1 MLRHQ
6 RASAHPDL
14 LLGLET
20 PDDASVW
27 RIDDARALVQT
38 VDFFPPVVDDPYV
51 YGWIAAA
58 NAMSDIYAMGGEPF
72 LALALA
78 AFPDDLPLEI
88 LGDILRGGADATAE
102 AGVVIA
108 GGHTVTD
115 AEPKYGLAVSGFVH
129 PDRILTKGAVMAGDV
144 LFLTK
149 PLGTGIIT
157 TAIKR
162 GIASLNAEGA
172 AVASMR
178 QLNRGASRVLRDMP
192 EIRACTD
199 ITGYALA
206 GHSSEMAL
214 ASGVELRI
222 DTSLLPTLIDALE
235 LAGAGCV
242 PGGTGRNRG
251 YLTSPDADGVTRVR
265 LDASVD
271 ERVVAVVFDPQ
282 TSGGL
287 LFAVAK
293 SHAHAVSEAFAMAD
307 EALWMIGEAVPGH
320 GVHFS

>member
-1 MLRHQ
+1 M
-6 RASAHPDL
+6 
-14 LLGLET
+14 
-20 PDDASVW
+20 W

-58 NAMSDIYAMGGEPF
+58 NALSDIYAMGGEPF
-72 LALALA
+72 LALAVA
-78 AFPDDLPLEI
+78 GFPDDLPLEI
-88 LGDILRGGADATAE
+88 LGDILRGGADAAAE

-115 AEPKYGLAVSGFVH
+115 AEPKYGLSVSGFVH

-157 TAIKR
+157 TGIKR
-162 GIASLNAEGA
+162 GIASVPAEAA
-172 AVASMR
+172 AVASMQR
-178 QLNRGASRVLRDMP
+178 LNRGAARVLRDIP
-192 EIRACTD
+192 AIRACTD

-206 GHSSEMAL
+206 GHASEMAQ

-222 DTSLLPTLIDALE
+222 DTSRLPILIDALT

-242 PGGTGRNRG
+242 PGGTGRNRD
-251 YLTSPDADGVTRVR
+251 YLATPDAGGVTRVR
-265 LDASVD
+265 LAAGVD
-271 ERVVAVVFDPQ
+271 EPVSAVVFDPQ

-287 LFAVAK
+287 LFAVAT
-293 SHAHAVSEAFAMAD
+293 SHADAVREAFRLAG
-307 EALWMIGEAVPGH
+307 EPLWMIGDAASGH
-320 GVHFS
+320 GVHVS

>member
-1 MLRHQ
+1 M
-6 RASAHPDL
+6 AHPAL
-14 LLGLET
+14 LVGLES

-27 RIDDARALVQT
+27 KIDDARALVQT

-72 LALALA
+72 LALAVA
-78 AFPDDLPLEI
+78 GFPDDLPLEI
-88 LGDILRGGADATAE
+88 LGDILRGGADAATE

-115 AEPKYGLAVSGFVH
+115 AEPKYGLSVSGFVH
-129 PDRILTKGAVMAGDV
+129 PDRILTKGAVMDGDV

-157 TAIKR
+157 TGIKR
-162 GIASLNAEGA
+162 GIASAEAEAA

-178 QLNRGASRVLRDMP
+178 RLNRGASHVLRQLP

-206 GHSSEMAL
+206 GHASEMAL
-214 ASGVELRI
+214 ASGIEIRI
-222 DTSLLPTLIDALE
+222 DTSLLPILIDALD

-242 PGGTGRNRG
+242 PGGTGRNRD
-251 YLTSPDADGVTRVR
+251 YLTMADADGVTRVA
-265 LDASVD
+265 LAATID
-271 ERVVAVVFDPQ
+271 ERVAALVFDPQ

-287 LFAVAK
+287 LFSVAK
-293 SHAHAVSEAFAMAD
+293 SHADAVGEAFAVAG
-307 EALWMIGEAVPGH
+307 EPLWMIGEVFTGH

>member
-1 MLRHQ
+1 M
-6 RASAHPDL
+6 
-14 LLGLET
+14 
-20 PDDASVW
+20 W

-58 NAMSDIYAMGGEPF
+58 NALSDIYAMGGEPF
-72 LALALA
+72 LALAVA
-78 AFPDDLPLEI
+78 GFPDDLPLEI
-88 LGDILRGGADATAE
+88 LGDILRGGADAAAE

-115 AEPKYGLAVSGFVH
+115 AEPKYGLSVSGFVH

-157 TAIKR
+157 TGIKR
-162 GIASLNAEGA
+162 GIASVPAEAA
-172 AVASMR
+172 AVASMQR
-178 QLNRGASRVLRDMP
+178 LNRGAARVLRDIP
-192 EIRACTD
+192 AIRACTD

-206 GHSSEMAL
+206 GHASEMAQ

-222 DTSLLPTLIDALE
+222 DTSRLPILTDALT

-242 PGGTGRNRG
+242 PGGTGRNRD
-251 YLTSPDADGVTRVR
+251 YLTTPDAGGVTRVR
-265 LDASVD
+265 LAAGVD
-271 ERVVAVVFDPQ
+271 EPVSAVVFDPQ

-287 LFAVAK
+287 LFAVAA
-293 SHAHAVSEAFAMAD
+293 SHADAVREAFTLAG
-307 EALWMIGEAVPGH
+307 EPLWMIGDAASGH
-320 GVHFS
+320 GVHVS

>member
-1 MLRHQ
+1 M
-6 RASAHPDL
+6 AHPAL
-14 LLGLET
+14 LVGLES

-27 RIDDARALVQT
+27 KIDDARALVQT

-72 LALALA
+72 LALAVA
-78 AFPDDLPLEI
+78 GFPDDLPLEI
-88 LGDILRGGADATAE
+88 LGDILRGGADAATE

-115 AEPKYGLAVSGFVH
+115 AEPKYGLSVSGFVH
-129 PDRILTKGAVMAGDV
+129 PDRILTKGAVMDGDV

-157 TAIKR
+157 TGIKR
-162 GIASLNAEGA
+162 GIASADAEAA

-178 QLNRGASRVLRDMP
+178 RLNRGASHVLRQLP

-206 GHSSEMAL
+206 GHASEMAL
-214 ASGVELRI
+214 ASGIEIRI
-222 DTSLLPTLIDALE
+222 DTSLLPILIDALD

-242 PGGTGRNRG
+242 PGGTGRNRD
-251 YLTSPDADGVTRVR
+251 YLTMADADGVTRVA
-265 LDASVD
+265 LASTID
-271 ERVVAVVFDPQ
+271 ERVAALVFDPQ

-287 LFAVAK
+287 LFSVAK
-293 SHAHAVSEAFAMAD
+293 SHADAVGEAFAVAG
-307 EALWMIGEAVPGH
+307 EPLWMIGEAFIGH

>member
-1 MLRHQ
+1 M
-6 RASAHPDL
+6 
-14 LLGLET
+14 
-20 PDDASVW
+20 W
-27 RIDDARALVQT
+27 RLDDARALVQT

-72 LALALA
+72 LALAVA
-78 AFPDDLPLEI
+78 GFPDDLPLEI
-88 LGDILRGGADATAE
+88 LGDILRGGADAAAE

-115 AEPKYGLAVSGFVH
+115 AEPKYGLSVSGFVH
-129 PDRILTKGAVMAGDV
+129 PDRILTKGAVRAGDV

-162 GIASLNAEGA
+162 GIASVDAEA
-172 AVASMR
+172 EAVASMR
-178 QLNRGASRVLRDMP
+178 RLNRGASRALRD
-192 EIRACTD
+192 IAAVRACTD

-206 GHSSEMAL
+206 GHASEMAL
-214 ASGVELRI
+214 ASGVEFRI
-222 DTSLLPTLIDALE
+222 DTSLLPILTDALD

-242 PGGTGRNRG
+242 PGGTGRNRD
-251 YLTSPDADGVTRVR
+251 YLTTPDASGITRVH
-265 LDASVD
+265 LTASVD
-271 ERVVAVVFDPQ
+271 EPVGAVVFDPQ

-287 LFAVAK
+287 LFAVGK
-293 SHAHAVSEAFAMAD
+293 SHADAVREAFTVAG
-307 EALWMIGEAVPGH
+307 EPLWMIGEAGAGH

>member
-1 MLRHQ
+1 M
-6 RASAHPDL
+6 
-14 LLGLET
+14 
-20 PDDASVW
+20 W

-72 LALALA
+72 LALAVA
-78 AFPDDLPLEI
+78 GFPDDLPLEI
-88 LGDILRGGADATAE
+88 LGDILRGGADAAAE

-115 AEPKYGLAVSGFVH
+115 AEPKYGLSVSGFVH

-162 GIASLNAEGA
+162 GIASVDAEAA

-178 QLNRGASRVLRDMP
+178 RLNRGASRVLREMP
-192 EIRACTD
+192 AIRACTD

-222 DTSLLPTLIDALE
+222 DTSLLPILIDALK
-235 LAGAGCV
+235 LAGVGCV
-242 PGGTGRNRG
+242 PGGTGRNRD
-251 YLTSPDADGVTRVR
+251 YLTTPDEGGITRVH
-265 LDASVD
+265 LNASVD
-271 ERVVAVVFDPQ
+271 APVSALVFDPQ

-293 SHAHAVSEAFAMAD
+293 SHAHAVREAFTVAG
-307 EALWMIGEAVPGH
+307 EPLWMIGEAGAGH